1 MQSSSAL
8 DKIYDNDA
16 YKRLKV
22 YYPGLKFDAEVEQNE
37 EITDFI
43 RQACVSNVN

>member
-1 MQSSSAL
+1 MQAAL

-16 YKRLKV
+16 YKRLKN
-22 YYPGLKFDAEVEQNE
+22 YYPGLKFEAEVEEKE
-37 EITDFI
+37 ELADYI